1 MPFKVSARM
10 ILELGAE
17 LIGSDGVA
25 FYELIKNA
33 FDAESSHVEVD
44 IISRVKL
51 SVADDLYSSTTKA
64 EEAGKKPQTSVE
76 FRELRGKI
84 ADCIPDITEAD
95 EFLSTVEK
103 AKTWLE
109 LRRAI
114 DLFNYIR
121 FTDYGLGMTL
131 PDLTDVYLV
140 LGTRHR
146 QREKSKRGAS
156 DRPVL
161 GEKGI
166 GRLSAMRLGRRLTV
180 RTATKMDKQWNV
192 LDIDWRRFT
201 HDSDELLEEIPVA
214 PLHGELIRKGEKI
227 GTSITISA
235 LRRDWSRRIVD
246 EIAENDVNK
255 FIDPF
260 VKGKVFPISIR
271 FNDDPV
277 SIPRFDRSLFEHSHA
292 NVTAKFRVHKSG
304 AELSGHVVYS
314 QKKREQAF
322 SVSDEHLASVT
333 ECDLMTLQKLGPFDV
348 EFYWYNRRILD
359 AIDGIGD
366 RKRVRALVNDWSGGL
381 SVYRDGFRVLPY
393 GSPDDDWLNLDQ
405 KALASQGYKVNRKQL
420 IGKVDVSSVH
430 NPALTDQTNR
440 EGLRDCEEKRALQ
453 SLLRHILE
461 VPFRAFLNSVDK
473 ETKTRKEISFDDIQ
487 KRMESA
493 SQRMESSVSELLR
506 AYPDIRQDTEI
517 SKSLRETTS
526 QVAELILQAE
536 ELSQAVEHGRSEM
549 LHLAGVGAMVEFVAH
564 ELNRAAQNA
573 LSTLADRA
581 LTQLPDK
588 QKSLIDTLRSQMKTL
603 QKRLRILDP
612 LSTSGRQVKE
622 SFDVAQWLKEIVGAH
637 ESQFERHGIQVL
649 FSIHPPR
656 GHLRVKMVKGMMV
669 QVFEN
674 LISNSVYWLKQR
686 KILQKSFSPQI
697 TIGIDVE
704 SMQISF
710 ADNGPG
716 IEPDRAEE
724 VFQAFVTTK
733 PPGRGKGVGLYISRE
748 IATYH
753 DAELFLSE
761 DDINSDGNLSTI
773 VLDISKAG
781 QKHE

>member
-44 IISRVKL
+44 IVSRVKG
-51 SVADDLYSSTTKA
+51 SISDDFYTTATKA
-64 EEAGKKPQTSVE
+64 EEAGKKPRTSAE
-76 FRELRGKI
+76 FRELQANI
-84 ADCIPDITEAD
+84 AESIPDTSETD
-95 EFLSTVEK
+95 ELVGTVEN
-103 AKTWLE
+103 ARTWLE

-121 FTDYGLGMTL
+121 FTDYGSGMTL
-131 PDLTDVYLV
+131 RELTDVYLV
-140 LGTRHR
+140 LGTRNR
-146 QREKSKRGAS
+146 QREKAKRTAE

-166 GRLSAMRLGRRLTV
+166 GRLSAMRLGQRLTV
-180 RTATKMDKQWNV
+180 RTAAKNDKQWNV

-214 PLHGELIRKGEKI
+214 PYEGEIVRKGQKF

-235 LRRDWSRRIVD
+235 LRRDWTREAID
-246 EIAENDVNK
+246 EIAKEDVNK

-260 VKGKVFPISIR
+260 VKGGTFPISIR
-271 FNDDPV
+271 FNNDPV
-277 SIPRFDRSLFEHSHA
+277 LIPRFDRTLFQHSHA
-292 NVTAKFRVHKSG
+292 SAKAKFRVHDAG
-304 AELSGHVVYS
+304 AELSGRVVYS
-314 QKKREQAF
+314 EKQREQAF
-322 SVSDEHLASVT
+322 SVKDEHLTSVA
-333 ECDLMTLQKLGPFDV
+333 ECDLTTLQRLGPFEV
-348 EFYWYNRRILD
+348 EFYWYNRRILA

-366 RKRVRALVNDWSGGL
+366 RKRVKDLVNEWSGGL

-393 GSPDDDWLNLDQ
+393 GSPDDDWLDLDR

-420 IGKVDVSSVH
+420 IGKIDINSVR

-453 SLLRHILE
+453 NLLRHILE
-461 VPFRAFLNSVDK
+461 VRFRAFLNSVDK
-473 ETKTRKEISFDDIQ
+473 DTKTRKEISFDDIQ
-487 KRMESA
+487 ERMESA
-493 SQRMESSVSELLR
+493 SQRMESSVSKLLR
-506 AYPDIRQDTEI
+506 AYPKVAQDTDI
-517 SKSLRETTS
+517 SQALRDTTS

-549 LHLAGVGAMVEFVAH
+549 LHLAGIGAMVEFVAH

-573 LSTLADRA
+573 LSTLGSRE
-581 LTQLPDK
+581 LLQLPAK
-588 QKSLIDTLRSQMKTL
+588 QKTLIDTLRSQMKTL

-622 SFDVAQWLKEIVGAH
+622 SFDVAQWLNEIVGAH
-637 ESQFERHGIQVL
+637 ESQFARHGIQVNV
-649 FSIHPPR
+649 SAHPPR
-656 GHLRVKMVKGMMV
+656 AHLRVKMVKGMMV

-686 KILQKSFSPQI
+686 KLLQKNFSPEI
-697 TIGIDVE
+697 SIGIDVE
-704 SMQISF
+704 NRRISF

-716 IEPDRAEE
+716 IEPYRCEE

-733 PPGRGKGVGLYISRE
+733 PPGRGKGVGLYIARE

-753 DAELFLSE
+753 GADLFLSE
-761 DDINSDGNLSTI
+761 DDLNTNGNMSTI
-773 VLDISKAG
+773 VLDISKVG
-781 QKHE
+781 QKHA